1 MATPKRVLL
10 VEDNADNQFIYSA
23 MLRHA
28 GYDVLVAIDGPQG
41 LTLGREQ
48 SPDLVLMDISIPGMD
63 GLEVTRQL
71 KADPTTRRTPIVA
84 LTAHALPSDRL
95 RAMEAGCDA
104 YLAKPIAP
112 PQVLDE
118 VRRLI
123 GPPVEAA
130 LGSRPSALG

>member
-28 GYDVLVAIDGPQG
+28 GYDVLVAVDGPQG
-41 LTLGREQ
+41 LAFGREQ
-48 SPDLVLMDISIPGMD
+48 SPDIVLMDISIPGMD
-63 GLEVTRQL
+63 GLEVTRKL
-71 KADPTTRRTPIVA
+71 KADPATRATPIVA

-95 RAMEAGCDA
+95 RAMEAGCDS

-118 VRRLI
+118 VKRLI
-123 GPPVEAA
+123 GPPSVVP
-130 LGSRPSALG
+130 L